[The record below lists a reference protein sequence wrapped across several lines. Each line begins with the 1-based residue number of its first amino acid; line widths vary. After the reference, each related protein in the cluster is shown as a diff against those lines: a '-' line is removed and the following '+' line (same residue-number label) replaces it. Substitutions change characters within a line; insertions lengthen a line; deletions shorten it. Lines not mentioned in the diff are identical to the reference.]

1 VKHVTKCDTGSECV
15 IFVVASGKFDL
26 APAEEKKAEPKK

>member
-1 VKHVTKCDTGSECV
+1 VKHVTKCDTGGECV

-26 APAEEKKAEPKK
+26 VPAEQKK